1 MLTTFSWLH
10 FYSRKK
16 TPWQK
21 KYEEVQEELAAAMEQ
36 RKKYQAL
43 SQEREDEH
51 LEMIKN
57 MKRRIDALEGKCQVS
72 AYVYI

>member
-1 MLTTFSWLH
+1 
-10 FYSRKK
+10 
-16 TPWQK
+16 
-21 KYEEVQEELAAAMEQ
+21 MEQ